1 MTSEQL
7 QEPREPP
14 HLVLA
19 IGVDVLYQSPQLLG
33 HHVQTTACLR
43 QVHVA
48 QAAWLLLQTTPVSG
62 GVELLAWDVTL
73 NQSVVCVCARVRA
86 CVCAFACMCACV
98 SVDCVSILPS

>member
-7 QEPREPP
+7 QELREPS

-19 IGVDVLYQSPQLLG
+19 IGVDVLDQSPQLLG

-62 GVELLAWDVTL
+62 GVELLAWDVML
-73 NQSVVCVCARVRA
+73 NQSVVCVCT
-86 CVCAFACMCACV
+86 CACV
-98 SVDCVSILPS
+98 RVCVCMHVCVCVC